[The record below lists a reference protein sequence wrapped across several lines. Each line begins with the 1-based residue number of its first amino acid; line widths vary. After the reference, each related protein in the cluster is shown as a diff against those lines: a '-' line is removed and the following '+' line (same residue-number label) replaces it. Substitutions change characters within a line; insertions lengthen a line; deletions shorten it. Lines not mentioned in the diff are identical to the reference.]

1 MEADTVTKA
10 LTLGVVVATPAA
22 LAVVSSKA
30 IRSALERHRHCDW
43 GEVSP
48 SSRAANDDAARSGE
62 DRVISVYSDGETIF
76 WIITEW
82 DRSVT
87 TVLLPDDY

>member
-1 MEADTVTKA
+1 MEADTAIKA
-10 LTLGVVVATPAA
+10 LTLGVVVATPEA
-22 LAVVSSKA
+22 LAVVNGNA
-30 IRSALERHRHCDW
+30 IHSALERHRNCDW

-48 SSRAANDDAARSGE
+48 SGRAANDDAARSGE
-62 DRVISVYSDGETIF
+62 DRVISVYSDGDTIF